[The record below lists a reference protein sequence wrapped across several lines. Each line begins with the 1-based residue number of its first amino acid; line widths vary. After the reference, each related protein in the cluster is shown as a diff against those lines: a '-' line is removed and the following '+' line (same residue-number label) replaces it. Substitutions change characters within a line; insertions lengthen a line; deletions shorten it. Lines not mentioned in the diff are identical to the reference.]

1 MRIDELRQAL
11 ESHYRHEGQT
21 LLSADGSFP
30 YSNKDIELVCGS
42 LVTVRNGTLQVVH
55 LTVKQYIKSL
65 SGPTSLRLLAETK
78 GANLR
83 LTLACL
89 TLVRHNCLEPI
100 AKLFP
105 LRPIGAEEEKPDLSL
120 LRSKNPFLEYAC
132 FSWMIHLT
140 DCTSMEA
147 LEVFRSVHCT
157 FDSPATFGWIES
169 CMALQ
174 PQDVPRLLIGL
185 EEVRDWIDS
194 LQIGTVIADDLS
206 YTFAL
211 KWCTTMEQVLKE
223 YSPVLEERTA
233 DIYYLDLATIFAAH
247 GLTETYKKHGGVIR
261 RERCSRFSTDR
272 NPRPARKNIPL
283 CRQLQM
289 PSKTEIYGLGFFI
302 YESNRDIYLS
312 GLQKQPTLF
321 AQSASSGKRLLPL
334 SDPEARDLYHL
345 LSYEIS
351 GDGNHLGVVY
361 ISDSEGQRLSIAIWE
376 IEATL
381 DFTKRTQAHPW
392 ARIVHRST
400 FVGENTVPRWFKP
413 CIVFDW
419 DGVCITPNGLVRT
432 AQGAN
437 SFIPGNPLLRLS
449 EEMNVQYSDIRR
461 AFYSQNG
468 KFLFILS
475 SGKITKYS
483 LHDLGVQFELSL
495 SDGNRNV
502 QMASP
507 SGRYLIFF
515 TPSEN
520 SFFLFIDTILDK
532 TVFLPRWAGP
542 EQELLGYEFRFSV
555 DEREVVACYQIKESG
570 FLAVV
575 VHCYVG
581 LPSDVRLRTSGKCVC
596 DPVKV
601 SVGFSL
607 SDDQRTAR
615 LVTQSREIVRIKLG
629 NEIEFLDAPDTSNEY
644 PIKSVFLSRDGS
656 RWASVDYGK
665 GKARLQ
671 TYTMLNPS
679 ETPQGFE
686 LQRESSLGND
696 RSGFIRMS
704 LDLSILV
711 VDGDVYSLRDSK
723 MGGLPMTQQTLKLP
737 RELKARQSPW
747 NDRPPQCSVDSSNS
761 FVVYHT
767 QNRDYETGAN
777 SPDIFALFRINI
789 DDSSSSQLQPS
800 LPEGMFGIS
809 SQFHPSAPLLILGF
823 GLISEASAILSRDDV
838 SDDDQTPLHVVMINT
853 ETMSTHTVEVEQSPD
868 LFFIYGLETY

>member
-42 LVTVRNGTLQVVH
+42 LVTIRNGTLQVVH
-55 LTVKQYIKSL
+55 LTVKQYIKSPP
-65 SGPTSLRLLAETK
+65 GPTSLRLLAETK

-105 LRPIGAEEEKPDLSL
+105 LRPIGAEEEKPDRSL

-147 LEVFRSVHCT
+147 LEVFRSVYCT

-185 EEVRDWIDS
+185 EDVREWIDS
-194 LQIGTVIADDLS
+194 FQVGTVIANDSS
-206 YTFAL
+206 YSFTL
-211 KWCTTMEQVLKE
+211 NWCTTMEQVLKE
-223 YSPVLEERTA
+223 YSAVLEKRTA
-233 DIYYLDLATIFAAH
+233 DIYYLDFATIFAAH
-247 GLTETYKKHGGVIR
+247 GLTETYKRHGGLMR
-261 RERCSRFSTDR
+261 REKCSRFSHDR

-289 PSKTEIYGLGFFI
+289 PFDSGIYDLGFFI

-312 GLQKQPTLF
+312 GLQRQPTLF

-334 SDPEARDLYHL
+334 SDPEARGSYHL

-361 ISDSEGQRLSIAIWE
+361 RFYSEGERLSIAIWE

-381 DFTKRTQAHPW
+381 DFTKRTQARPW

-400 FVGENTVPRWFKP
+400 LLEENTLPLWFEP

-437 SFIPGNPLLRLS
+437 SLIPGNPLLLLP
-449 EEMNVQYSDIRR
+449 EEIDVQYSHTQR

-475 SGKITKYS
+475 SGKITKFS

-502 QMASP
+502 RMASP
-507 SGRYLIFF
+507 SGRYLAFL
-515 TPSEN
+515 TPFEN
-520 SFFLFIDTILDK
+520 PFLSLIDTILEK
-532 TVFLPRWAGP
+532 TVFLPRSAGP
-542 EQELLGYEFRFSV
+542 EQEVLDYEFRFSV
-555 DEREVVACYQIKESG
+555 DEREVVACYGIKESG
-570 FLAVV
+570 ILAVV
-575 VHCYVG
+575 VHSYVG
-581 LPSDVRLRTSGKCVC
+581 LPSDVRLRTSGKCIC
-596 DPVKV
+596 DPVRL
-601 SVGFSL
+601 SAGFSL

-615 LVTQSREIVRIKLG
+615 LVTKSREIVRIKLG
-629 NEIEFLDAPDTSNEY
+629 NEIELLDVPDKPKEY
-644 PIKSVFLSRDGS
+644 PIKSIFLSRDGS
-656 RWASVDYGK
+656 RWASVYHVKD
-665 GKARLQ
+665 KAQ
-671 TYTMLNPS
+671 VQIYTMHNS
-679 ETPQGFE
+679 RETPRCFE
-686 LQRESSLGND
+686 LQRTSSLGD
-696 RSGFIRMS
+696 DGSCFKTMS
-704 LDLSILV
+704 MDLSILV
-711 VDGDVYSLRDSK
+711 IDEDLYSLRDSK
-723 MGGLPMTQQTLKLP
+723 KGGLPVTQQTLKLP
-737 RELKARQSPW
+737 RELEVWQSAMIDPL
-747 NDRPPQCSVDSSNS
+747 PQCSVDSSNS

-767 QNRDYETGAN
+767 RTQYHETSVNR
-777 SPDIFALFRINI
+777 PDIFALFRINI

-823 GLISEASAILSRDDV
+823 GLITEASAIFS
-838 SDDDQTPLHVVMINT
+838 SDESYEEQIPLHVVMINI
-853 ETMSTHTVEVEQSPD
+853 ETMSTHTVKVEQSPNH
-868 LFFIYGLETY
+868 FMRFRLETY